1 MPHPPSTHTCTLSH
15 RHTHTD
21 PVTFSSGFPPRVG
34 GGLRPQ
40 AGQGTIKEAH
50 EFGLRMK
57 KLWPQVTERA
67 AQADKAQWT
76 TPALLPLLS
85 LLPAQCQLPSKAAP
99 LKLSF
104 GFCSKKPQPGRGTPL
119 RCRDTLPS
127 ALSSLWS
134 RHSLT
139 APDSTIFSGPLAVS
153 SGTHLLCA
161 PRSFPALLSLSG
173 GGRTGRQPAESPIPA
188 HFP

>member
-34 GGLRPQ
+34 GGLCPQ

-99 LKLSF
+99 LDLSF
-104 GFCSKKPQPGRGTPL
+104 GFCSKKPQ
-119 RCRDTLPS
+119 
-127 ALSSLWS
+127 ALV
-134 RHSLT
+134 
-139 APDSTIFSGPLAVS
+139 D
-153 SGTHLLCA
+153 
-161 PRSFPALLSLSG
+161 G
-173 GGRTGRQPAESPIPA
+173 GGRKRGQGGGHHFAAVTLSRLPSPLSGA
-188 HFP
+188 DTA